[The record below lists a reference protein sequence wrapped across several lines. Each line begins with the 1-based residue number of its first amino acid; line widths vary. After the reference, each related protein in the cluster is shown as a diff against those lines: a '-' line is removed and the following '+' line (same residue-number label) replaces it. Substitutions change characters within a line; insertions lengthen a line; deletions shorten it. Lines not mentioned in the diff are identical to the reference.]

1 MEVRKDLR
9 RSLVNKYIVEYFAMS
24 VLVPHARTAMPLLRR
39 QRMATPKSRR
49 AVPVPVQPLFVV
61 GDDEAQG
68 ISSLLDPPTFQY
80 EPFYRV
86 LLHYNQWVDG
96 KQIARLVRTAVPI
109 VSMND
114 SVRIVEMAE
123 RYETAIVVTVNK
135 EDAETYVQR
144 LLFTGLIS
152 SMEVA

>member
-1 MEVRKDLR
+1 MILTQ
-9 RSLVNKYIVEYFAMS
+9 S
-24 VLVPHARTAMPLLRR
+24 ARTSVPLLRK
-39 QRMATPKSRR
+39 QRMGVPRSRS
-49 AVPVPVQPLFVV
+49 AAPAPSQPLFVI
-61 GDDEAQG
+61 GDDETQG
-68 ISSLLDPPTFQY
+68 VTSLLDPPTFQY

-96 KQIARLVRTAVPI
+96 KQIARLVRVAVPI

-123 RYETAIVVTVNK
+123 RYETAIVVTVK
-135 EDAETYVQR
+135 KDDAEAYVQR
-144 LLFTGLIS
+144 LLIAGLIS